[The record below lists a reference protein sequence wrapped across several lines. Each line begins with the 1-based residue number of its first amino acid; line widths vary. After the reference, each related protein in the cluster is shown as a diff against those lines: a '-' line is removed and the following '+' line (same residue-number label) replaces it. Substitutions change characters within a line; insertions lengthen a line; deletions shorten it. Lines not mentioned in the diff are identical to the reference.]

1 MRYQRLSAGGGG
13 LLLEGVCWWRGLDS
27 NQRRRAPT
35 DLQSVPFSLSGTPPR
50 SEQAL
55 YGQITTIVNEAMVP
69 MTDLLR
75 HATSTYRTVE
85 MHAAG
90 EPVRLVLE
98 GFPEPR
104 GATVLEK
111 RNDAATRLDVHRRR
125 LMLEP
130 RGHAEMYGALPVQAS
145 APGAAFGVLFMHHSG
160 FSTMCGH
167 ATIALGRWAVDTGRV
182 PMHDGHA
189 DFVLECPCGPVAM
202 HVSDGGSSV
211 AFDSVPAFAAALDS
225 VVEVPGFGR
234 VTCDIGYGGAFYAIL
249 PASRL
254 GLDLRATPVGRLRAA
269 ARATTDAIRARGDIR
284 HPTEPD
290 LSFLYGTILID
301 DTPPGSSL
309 VTRNL
314 CVFGEGQIDRSAT
327 GSGVTARM
335 AVDAARGLIAPG
347 QRRAFAGASGVPFH
361 GELLEEERLGTM
373 AAFRVRVS
381 GTAAYGGT
389 ATWIVE
395 DADALHDGFAVED
408 DRPLPGE
415 SAGQDLKPQMHTDP
429 QG

>member
-75 HATSTYRTVE
+75 HATATYRTVE

-182 PMHDGHA
+182 PMHDGRA

-225 VVEVPGFGR
+225 VVEVTGFGR
-234 VTCDIGYGGAFYAIL
+234 VTCDIGFGGAFYAIL

-301 DTPPGSSL
+301 DTPPGSPL